1 MKKYDYILVGS
12 GLYSGVFAWFAKQKG
27 KKCLVL
33 EKRDHIG
40 GNVYCENTEG
50 IHVHK
55 YGAHIFHTS
64 NKEVWQFVN
73 SLAEFNRY
81 TNSPVA
87 NYKGEMYNMPF
98 NMNTFSKMW
107 NISTPAEA
115 KKIIEEQ
122 KKEITGEPKNL
133 EEQAISLV
141 GREIYEKLVK
151 GYTEK
156 QWGRDC
162 TALPAFI
169 IKRLPVR
176 YTYDNNYFN
185 DLYQGIPIGGYNVII
200 DRLFEGCDIETGV
213 DYLEKKEYYDGLGEK
228 SKIGSDDII
237 YRTVSYISANFNK
250 SISLDGMAH
259 DLGVSKFSLSRL
271 FSKTFH
277 SSFNQYVNEARL
289 GYACQRIE
297 TTDDTLTEISM
308 DSGFGSLR
316 TFNRV
321 FKEKYR
327 LTPSEYRNKLQK

>member
-1 MKKYDYILVGS
+1 MHLTY
-12 GLYSGVFAWFAKQKG
+12 
-27 KKCLVL
+27 
-33 EKRDHIG
+33 
-40 GNVYCENTEG
+40 ENTNEEIIAVKRKPRHQPPHLHNAMEIVCVTKG
-50 IHVHK
+50 TLELGVGQELYHMETGDIGVVFPDVIHHYQV
-55 YGAHIFHTS
+55 FS
-64 NKEVWQFVN
+64 SEVNEAVFINAPQYPVVKSDVIPDEVYRAVESIIDTGQNDIWVVQAYLQII
-73 SLAEFNRY
+73 LARCI
-81 TNSPVA
+81 P
-87 NYKGEMYNMPF
+87 MM
-98 NMNTFSKMW
+98 
-107 NISTPAEA
+107 
-115 KKIIEEQ
+115 
-122 KKEITGEPKNL
+122 
-133 EEQAISLV
+133 
-141 GREIYEKLVK
+141 KLV
-151 GYTEK
+151 
-156 QWGRDC
+156 
-162 TALPAFI
+162 
-169 IKRLPVR
+169 
-176 YTYDNNYFN
+176 
-185 DLYQGIPIGGYNVII
+185 
-200 DRLFEGCDIETGV
+200 
-213 DYLEKKEYYDGLGEK
+213 EK

>member
-1 MKKYDYILVGS
+1 MHLTY
-12 GLYSGVFAWFAKQKG
+12 
-27 KKCLVL
+27 
-33 EKRDHIG
+33 
-40 GNVYCENTEG
+40 ENTNEEIIAVKRKPRHQPPHLHNAMEIVCVTKG
-50 IHVHK
+50 TLELGVGQELYHMETGDIGVVFPDVIHHYQVFSSEVNE
-55 YGAHIFHTS
+55 AVFINAPQMIFGRFENVLR
-64 NKEVWQFVN
+64 NKAPQYPVVKSDVIPDEVYRAVESIDVIPDEVYRAVESIIDTKQNDIWVVQAYLQII
-73 SLAEFNRY
+73 LARCI
-81 TNSPVA
+81 P
-87 NYKGEMYNMPF
+87 MM
-98 NMNTFSKMW
+98 
-107 NISTPAEA
+107 
-115 KKIIEEQ
+115 
-122 KKEITGEPKNL
+122 
-133 EEQAISLV
+133 
-141 GREIYEKLVK
+141 KLV
-151 GYTEK
+151 
-156 QWGRDC
+156 
-162 TALPAFI
+162 
-169 IKRLPVR
+169 
-176 YTYDNNYFN
+176 
-185 DLYQGIPIGGYNVII
+185 
-200 DRLFEGCDIETGV
+200 
-213 DYLEKKEYYDGLGEK
+213 EK